1 MNKTF
6 TVTYADEPYK
16 TTTADGNTFECTYVG
31 PRWIL
36 AQVDRDDDQVREA
49 GRSDSSAD
57 DPALDPSGYEP
68 DVYDYIVMDA
78 NESDDMAMR
87 CAFITDEYTHPDV
100 ADYSEEITDADGD
113 TYTWEHV

>member
-36 AQVDRDDDQVREA
+36 AQVDRDDD
-49 GRSDSSAD
+49 
-57 DPALDPSGYEP
+57 
-68 DVYDYIVMDA
+68 
-78 NESDDMAMR
+78 
-87 CAFITDEYTHPDV
+87 
-100 ADYSEEITDADGD
+100 
-113 TYTWEHV
+113 

>member
-36 AQVDRDDDQVREA
+36 AQVDRDDDPLEKQDAVI
-49 GRSDSSAD
+49 
-57 DPALDPSGYEP
+57 PSQMIRFRP
-68 DVYDYIVMDA
+68 Q
-78 NESDDMAMR
+78 
-87 CAFITDEYTHPDV
+87 
-100 ADYSEEITDADGD
+100 
-113 TYTWEHV
+113 